1 MDSNEPAE
9 ADSAARRELIA
20 KLTDLGAQSASLT
33 GLFQQRAAASYGLG
47 VSDMKALDVLMRN
60 GPQTAGQLG
69 AALNLTSGAV
79 TGIADRLIRRGF
91 ATREHDPVDRR
102 RVLISVDYAA
112 LTAGPNVYQSIG
124 EAFQRLHESLST
136 EQLAFLARYQEES
149 IALTQHAV
157 DALAGE
163 AGPAAE

>member
-1 MDSNEPAE
+1 MDSTEP
-9 ADSAARRELIA
+9 DSGARAELIA
-20 KLTDLGAQSASLT
+20 RLTDLGAQSASLT

-79 TGIADRLIRRGF
+79 TGIADRLIKRGLARRESD
-91 ATREHDPVDRR
+91 AADRR
-102 RVLISVDYAA
+102 RVLISADFAA
-112 LTAGPNVYQSIG
+112 LQSGQNVYQSIG
-124 EAFQRLHESLST
+124 EAFRRLHESLTT

-149 IALTQHAV
+149 IALTQQAV
-157 DALAGE
+157 DALGSAPE
-163 AGPAAE
+163 PPRE

>member
-1 MDSNEPAE
+1 MDSTEP
-9 ADSAARRELIA
+9 DSAARDELIA
-20 KLTDLGAQSASLT
+20 RLTDLGAQSASLT

-79 TGIADRLIRRGF
+79 TGIADRLIKRGF
-91 ATREHDPVDRR
+91 ARREADAADRR
-102 RVLISVDYAA
+102 RVLISADFAA
-112 LTAGPNVYQSIG
+112 LQAGPNVYQSIG
-124 EAFQRLHESLST
+124 EAFQRLHESLTT

-149 IALTQHAV
+149 IALTQKAV
-157 DALAGE
+157 DALGTPQ
-163 AGPAAE
+163 GPAS

>member
-1 MDSNEPAE
+1 MDSTDP
-9 ADSAARRELIA
+9 DSAARDELIA
-20 KLTDLGAQSASLT
+20 RLTDLGAQSASLT

-79 TGIADRLIRRGF
+79 TGIADRLIKRGLARRE
-91 ATREHDPVDRR
+91 ADAADRR
-102 RVLISVDYAA
+102 RVLISADFAA
-112 LTAGPNVYQSIG
+112 LQSGPDVYQSIG
-124 EAFQRLHESLST
+124 EAFRRLHESLTT

-149 IALTQHAV
+149 IALTQQAV
-157 DALAGE
+157 DALGTAPE
-163 AGPAAE
+163 PRRE

>member
-1 MDSNEPAE
+1 MDSTGP
-9 ADSAARRELIA
+9 DSAARDELIA
-20 KLTDLGAQSASLT
+20 RLTDLGAQSASLT

-79 TGIADRLIRRGF
+79 TGIADRLIKRGF
-91 ATREHDPVDRR
+91 ARREADAADRR
-102 RVLISVDYAA
+102 RVLISADFAA
-112 LTAGPNVYQSIG
+112 LQAGPNVYQSIG
-124 EAFQRLHESLST
+124 EAFQRLHESLTT

-149 IALTQHAV
+149 IALTQKAV
-157 DALAGE
+157 DALGTPQ
-163 AGPAAE
+163 GPAS

>member
-1 MDSNEPAE
+1 MDSTEPDAG
-9 ADSAARRELIA
+9 ARDELIA
-20 KLTDLGAQSASLT
+20 RLTDLGAQSASLT

-79 TGIADRLIRRGF
+79 TGIADRLIKRGF
-91 ATREHDPVDRR
+91 ARREADAADRR
-102 RVLISVDYAA
+102 RVLISADLAA
-112 LTAGPNVYQSIG
+112 LQSGPNVYQSIG
-124 EAFQRLHESLST
+124 EAFRRLHESLTT

-149 IALTQHAV
+149 IALTQQAV
-157 DALAGE
+157 DALGSAPE
-163 AGPAAE
+163 QARE

>member
-1 MDSNEPAE
+1 MDSTGP
-9 ADSAARRELIA
+9 DSAARDELIA
-20 KLTDLGAQSASLT
+20 RLTDLGAQSASLT

-79 TGIADRLIRRGF
+79 TGIADRLIKRGF
-91 ATREHDPVDRR
+91 ARREADAADRR
-102 RVLISVDYAA
+102 RVLISADFAA
-112 LTAGPNVYQSIG
+112 LQAGPNVYQSIG
-124 EAFQRLHESLST
+124 EAFQRLHESLTT

-149 IALTQHAV
+149 IALTQQAV
-157 DALAGE
+157 DALGGPH
-163 AGPAAE
+163 GPAS

>member
-1 MDSNEPAE
+1 MDSTEPG
-9 ADSAARRELIA
+9 SGARDELIA
-20 KLTDLGAQSASLT
+20 RLTDLGAQSASLT

-47 VSDMKALDVLMRN
+47 VSDMKALDLLMRN

-79 TGIADRLIRRGF
+79 TGIADRLIKRGF
-91 ATREHDPVDRR
+91 ARREADAADRR
-102 RVLISVDYAA
+102 RVLISADFAA
-112 LTAGPNVYQSIG
+112 LQSGPNVYQSIG
-124 EAFQRLHESLST
+124 EAFRRLHESLTT

-157 DALAGE
+157 DALGGAQ
-163 AGPAAE
+163 GPAS

>member
-1 MDSNEPAE
+1 MDSTEPDA
-9 ADSAARRELIA
+9 SARDELIA
-20 KLTDLGAQSASLT
+20 RLTDLGAQSASLT

-79 TGIADRLIRRGF
+79 TGIADRLIKRGF
-91 ATREHDPVDRR
+91 AQREADAADRR
-102 RVLISVDYAA
+102 RVLISADFAA
-112 LTAGPNVYQSIG
+112 LQSGPNVYQSIG
-124 EAFQRLHESLST
+124 EAFQRLHESLTT

-149 IALTQHAV
+149 IALTQQAV
-157 DALAGE
+157 DALGSPQ
-163 AGPAAE
+163 GPAS

>member
-1 MDSNEPAE
+1 VDSTEPG
-9 ADSAARRELIA
+9 SGARDELIA
-20 KLTDLGAQSASLT
+20 RLTDLGAQSASLT

-47 VSDMKALDVLMRN
+47 VSDMKALDLLMRN

-79 TGIADRLIRRGF
+79 TGIADRLIKRGF
-91 ATREHDPVDRR
+91 ARREADAADRR
-102 RVLISVDYAA
+102 RVLISADFAA
-112 LTAGPNVYQSIG
+112 LQSGPNVYQSIG
-124 EAFQRLHESLST
+124 EAFRRLHESLTT

-157 DALAGE
+157 DALGGAQ
-163 AGPAAE
+163 GPAS